1 MKKVLAFALILT
13 LALPISAQQA
23 LLGKS
28 SKMAQMDKSP
38 YMEGAVP
45 EVNGKVVFSKSIA
58 APGMSKADIF
68 KILASWANLRF
79 MANTE
84 YGLWNEP
91 SYFKNLEYSAVK
103 IADPVAGRLVCFG
116 NEEQVFS
123 NKVLAK
129 DYTVLN
135 YNLSLDITDGNVNV
149 TMTDIAYTYTLSN
162 DPERILAEDW
172 ITDKEAISKR
182 GKLLRI
188 SGKFRIK
195 TIDVKNEIF
204 EEIENNLKK
213 N

>member
-79 MANTE
+79 MA
-84 YGLWNEP
+84 
-91 SYFKNLEYSAVK
+91 V
-103 IADPVAGRLVCFG
+103 
-116 NEEQVFS
+116 
-123 NKVLAK
+123 
-129 DYTVLN
+129 
-135 YNLSLDITDGNVNV
+135 
-149 TMTDIAYTYTLSN
+149 
-162 DPERILAEDW
+162 
-172 ITDKEAISKR
+172 
-182 GKLLRI
+182 
-188 SGKFRIK
+188 
-195 TIDVKNEIF
+195 
-204 EEIENNLKK
+204 
-213 N
+213 